1 MNSPN
6 LINPYLQMSRLVGR
20 ELDFGMVEHFVG
32 KYIDDAIRHNG
43 QSYSDASNDLKQ
55 FFVQLSDAIFQATVN
70 YEDRII
76 PYQNTQLVEDLEENK
91 EDKLLT
97 VEDVADQLGVTP
109 QMVRNY
115 IKENKISAIKLS
127 ERKTKIRQS
136 ILDEFINSRR

>member
-1 MNSPN
+1 
-6 LINPYLQMSRLVGR
+6 MSRLVGR

>member
-1 MNSPN
+1 M
-6 LINPYLQMSRLVGR
+6 INPYLQMSRLVSK
-20 ELDFGMVEHFVG
+20 ELDFGMVENFVAT
-32 KYIDDAIRHNG
+32 YIDDAIKYGG

-55 FFVQLSDAIFQATVN
+55 FFVQLADAVFQASVN

-76 PYQNTQLVEDLEENK
+76 TYQNTQLGKELEENK

-127 ERKTKIRQS
+127 ERKTKIWQS
-136 ILDEFINSRR
+136 ILDEFINSRK